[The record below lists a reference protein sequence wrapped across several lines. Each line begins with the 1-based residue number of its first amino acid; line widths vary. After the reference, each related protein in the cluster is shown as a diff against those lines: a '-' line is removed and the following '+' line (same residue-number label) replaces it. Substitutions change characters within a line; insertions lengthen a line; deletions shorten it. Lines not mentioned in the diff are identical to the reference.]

1 MKRKNGYPAGKNSA
15 GKRFLALFVLMTL
28 LLVMALSGCGKK
40 VEASFVK
47 STDDLGTAK
56 IGVQLGTT
64 GDIYASDYE
73 KEGATIVKYGK
84 GTDAIQALKQGKVD
98 AVIIDNEPA
107 KNFVETNEGLKI
119 LDTEYVTE
127 DYAACINKDNTKL
140 LDAVNGAIAELKEDG
155 SLQKIIDQYIT
166 AE

>member
-64 GDIYASDYE
+64 GDIYASDY
-73 KEGATIVKYGK
+73 
-84 GTDAIQALKQGKVD
+84 
-98 AVIIDNEPA
+98 
-107 KNFVETNEGLKI
+107 
-119 LDTEYVTE
+119 
-127 DYAACINKDNTKL
+127 
-140 LDAVNGAIAELKEDG
+140 
-155 SLQKIIDQYIT
+155 
-166 AE
+166 

>member
-1 MKRKNGYPAGKNSA
+1 M
-15 GKRFLALFVLMTL
+15 
-28 LLVMALSGCGKK
+28 
-40 VEASFVK
+40 
-47 STDDLGTAK
+47 
-56 IGVQLGTT
+56 
-64 GDIYASDYE
+64 
-73 KEGATIVKYGK
+73 
-84 GTDAIQALKQGKVD
+84 ALKQGKVD

-127 DYAACINKDNTKL
+127 DYAACINKDNTEL